1 METKTNVALVHG
13 AWADGSSWSRVIPL
27 LQAKGLNVVAA
38 QLPLTSIDADVA
50 ITKNLLA
57 ALSGPVVLVGHSY
70 GGVVISRAAN
80 GMPNVKALVYIAAF
94 ALDEGESIE
103 GLGKQGPAP
112 AGAAAVCPPDANGFL
127 WIDRDGFAKA
137 FAADVD
143 PVEARVM
150 AAVQKPLSVN
160 SFTGKSGPPA
170 WKHLPSWYMVAT
182 NDQMIPPEAE
192 ELMAK
197 RMGATLRKAASS
209 HAAMVSHPK
218 EVADLIALAVQSIG
232 KSTTAPVS
240 H

>member
-1 METKTNVALVHG
+1 METKTNVVLVHG

-27 LQAKGLNVVAA
+27 LQKKGLNVVAA
-38 QLPLTSIDADVA
+38 QLPLTSIDADVGV
-50 ITKNLLA
+50 TKNLLA
-57 ALSGPVVLVGHSY
+57 ALTGPVVLVGHSY
-70 GGVVISRAAN
+70 GGVVVSGAAN

-112 AGAAAVCPPDANGFL
+112 AGAAAVRPPDANGFL

-143 PVEARVM
+143 PVEASVM
-150 AAVQKPLSVN
+150 AAVQRPLSAN

-182 NDQMIPPEAE
+182 DDQMIPPQAE

-197 RMGATLRKAASS
+197 RMGATVRKVASS

-218 EVADLIALAVQSIG
+218 EVADLIGLAVQSIG
-232 KSTTAPVS
+232 KSANAPAS